1 MRKIS
6 MSAAKKAIRNR
17 KMKSA
22 RKRAAKTRRRK
33 AGIKKA
39 MAAKVTP
46 SVET

>member
-33 AGIKKA
+33 AGTKKT
-39 MAAKVTP
+39 MAAQVTP